1 MSRTGP
7 RIPQTPAPKAASS
20 RRYQM
25 VDLARLA
32 GVSVSTVSRALSD
45 HPLIKPETRLR
56 IHELARSLNYQV
68 NSGAAN
74 LRKQDNNTV
83 GVIFLGD
90 SLQQISD
97 PFILSLFGHIADEL
111 HAKGMQLLLL
121 RVDPKHPQS
130 LAHAYERGL
139 VSGLLIVG
147 QAFLHEELNRL
158 HTRNIPMVVWGA
170 ITPGNL
176 YCTVGSDNERG
187 GYLATQHLL
196 QEGCRNIVFV
206 GDTRHPEID
215 LRHRGFIR
223 ALSEAGLEE
232 DPSLHIPVLFGDQL
246 LRSTVKS
253 WVDQGHPIDGVFA
266 SSDVAALTIVSALN
280 DAGRKVPDEVKVVG
294 FDDIA
299 LASFMHPSL
308 TSVKQPTLE
317 AAKAM
322 VDRLLQ
328 LMSGHTVS
336 SQMLETE
343 LIFRESSRS
352 LHT

>member
-1 MSRTGP
+1 
-7 RIPQTPAPKAASS
+7 
-20 RRYQM
+20 M

-45 HPLIKPETRLR
+45 HPLIKAETRQR
-56 IHELARSLNYQV
+56 IHELAQSLNYQV

-74 LRKQDNNTV
+74 LRKKDNHTI

-111 HAKGMQLLLL
+111 HAAGLQLLLL
-121 RVDPKHPQS
+121 RVDPKQPQS

-139 VSGLLIVG
+139 VGGLLIVG
-147 QAFLHEELNRL
+147 QAFLHEELNIL
-158 HTRNIPMVVWGA
+158 QTRNIPMVVWGA

-176 YCTVGSDNERG
+176 YCTVGSDNKLG

-196 QEGCRNIVFV
+196 QEGCQNIAFV
-206 GDTRHPEID
+206 GDTQHPEIA
-215 LRHRGFIR
+215 LRHEGFLR
-223 ALSEAGLEE
+223 ALNEAGLSE

-246 LRSTVKS
+246 LRSTVKT
-253 WVDQGHPIDGVFA
+253 WVEQEHPIDGVFA
-266 SSDVAALTIVSALN
+266 SSDVAALTIVSALK

-294 FDDIA
+294 FDDIQ

-308 TSVKQPTLE
+308 TSVRQPTLA

-322 VDRLLQ
+322 VHRLQQ
-328 LMSGHTVS
+328 LMSGHAVH

-343 LIFRESSRS
+343 LVVRESSHS
-352 LHT
+352 LRK